1 MNSLSCTDNITYH
14 FKVVFADQLLIEN
27 YKIDGEWS
35 NEHKERQLN
44 VFDGNSENQ
53 IKNNSSITNG
63 IQTVSNYSFTESTFN
78 LEFRLDYANST
89 ISVYQVREKGHNFL
103 TKFETL
109 FALSEIMSIQIWGDV
124 QKINAFSMAYD

>member
-1 MNSLSCTDNITYH
+1 M
-14 FKVVFADQLLIEN
+14 FADQLLIEN

-53 IKNNSSITNG
+53 FKHNSSITNG

-109 FALSEIMSIQIWGDV
+109 FDLSEIKSVQIWGDV
-124 QKINAFSMAYD
+124 QKINAFSIAYDWVQLRNAAA